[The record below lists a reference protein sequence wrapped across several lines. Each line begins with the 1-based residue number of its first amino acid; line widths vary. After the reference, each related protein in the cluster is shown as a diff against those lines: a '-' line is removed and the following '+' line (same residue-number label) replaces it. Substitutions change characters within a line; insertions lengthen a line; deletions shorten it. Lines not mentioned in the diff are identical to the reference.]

1 MPSGIASCASNYPS
15 ISIENYLAVQY
26 GVNLEITRGVY
37 VYADELCKE
46 VADALR
52 VGVGGF
58 VEGAGRFRRC

>member
-1 MPSGIASCASNYPS
+1 M
-15 ISIENYLAVQY
+15 QY